1 MSKEPT
7 KSPMDKLLD
16 NLSDTLTIARKNQEK
31 LTTAIKVLSN
41 LKNNPVDEFN
51 NPLTK
56 EEIETCMNKCK
67 KILGDN
73 S

>member
-1 MSKEPT
+1 MDDLSKN
-7 KSPMDKLLD
+7 LD
-16 NLSDTLTIARKNQEK
+16 ITVKRTQTLS
-31 LTTAIKVLSN
+31 TAIKALSK

-56 EEIETCMNKCK
+56 EEIEICMNKCK
-67 KILGDN
+67 KILADN